1 MKEMRITVLVV
12 GAILAAV
19 VLSNALYTVAETE
32 QVIVT
37 QFGKPVGRPITTPG
51 LKLKMPF
58 TQTVQ
63 RFEKRF
69 MEWDGDPNQIP
80 TKDKRFIWVDSYA
93 RWRITDP
100 LLFFQRLRDERG
112 AQSRLDDILD
122 GETRNTIAKN
132 ELIDLVR
139 STNRPFVVAEDVAE
153 LSQPEAAEKV
163 AHGRDKLTQEV
174 LQNARRRTGD
184 LGIEILDFRI
194 KQINYVEAVRQE
206 VYARM
211 ISERKRI
218 AELYRSEG
226 AGEAARIAGEKERQL
241 RVVESE
247 AYRQAQEI
255 RGKADAQ
262 AADIYAAAYNRDP
275 DFYRFLKSMN
285 TLRESID
292 PDTTLILSTD
302 SELLRYLN
310 SAKSASHAPARYR
323 AGASVAGP
331 WSLVQGCDV
340 VAAPARVRRHEHAA
354 FFRAGAL
361 PDGLVPRSGDGRK
374 HGRGSDLDCSEGVE
388 RRPVGLLDACRH
400 LQGAACRG
408 RRRGGRGSG
417 LLLRAGTGRRDAG
430 QRRPLDRPV
439 PAREGERGAGQ
450 ADLEQGRRDFRHDR
464 DDRGDLLLRDAG
476 RRHDAEAGVG
486 PPRRHRRR
494 AAGPR
499 LFQDGRPEEDGRRGD
514 AGLRRV
520 PEDPE
525 EGLSPRG
532 SPHPVGR
539 RERVGA
545 GAALHAVVGIR
556 REVLQHF
563 PDGLGLGAR
572 LLRPLLG
579 RPELPFSV
587 RIAARSAR
595 WTSRTAAAAFL
606 PASTPGWW

>member
-1 MKEMRITVLVV
+1 VKEVRITVVLV
-12 GAILAAV
+12 AAALAFV
-19 VLSNALYTVAETE
+19 VLSSALYTVKETE

-51 LKLKMPF
+51 LKVKMPF
-58 TQTVQ
+58 VQ
-63 RFEKRF
+63 EVHAFEKRF

-174 LQNARRRTGD
+174 LENARRRTGD

-275 DFYRFLKSMN
+275 DFYRFLKSMI

-292 PDTTLILSTD
+292 PETTLLLSTD

-310 SAKSASHAPARYR
+310 SAK
-323 AGASVAGP
+323 
-331 WSLVQGCDV
+331 
-340 VAAPARVRRHEHAA
+340 
-354 FFRAGAL
+354 
-361 PDGLVPRSGDGRK
+361 
-374 HGRGSDLDCSEGVE
+374 
-388 RRPVGLLDACRH
+388 
-400 LQGAACRG
+400 
-408 RRRGGRGSG
+408 
-417 LLLRAGTGRRDAG
+417 
-430 QRRPLDRPV
+430 
-439 PAREGERGAGQ
+439 
-450 ADLEQGRRDFRHDR
+450 
-464 DDRGDLLLRDAG
+464 
-476 RRHDAEAGVG
+476 
-486 PPRRHRRR
+486 
-494 AAGPR
+494 
-499 LFQDGRPEEDGRRGD
+499 
-514 AGLRRV
+514 
-520 PEDPE
+520 
-525 EGLSPRG
+525 
-532 SPHPVGR
+532 
-539 RERVGA
+539 
-545 GAALHAVVGIR
+545 
-556 REVLQHF
+556 
-563 PDGLGLGAR
+563 
-572 LLRPLLG
+572 
-579 RPELPFSV
+579 
-587 RIAARSAR
+587 
-595 WTSRTAAAAFL
+595 
-606 PASTPGWW
+606 

>member
-1 MKEMRITVLVV
+1 MKEIRITVFVV
-12 GAILAAV
+12 GVILAAV
-19 VLSNALYTVAETE
+19 VLSNAVYTVNETE
-32 QVIVT
+32 QVVVT

-174 LQNARRRTGD
+174 LANARRRTGD

-292 PDTTLILSTD
+292 PETTLILSTD
-302 SELLRYLN
+302 SELLRYLS
-310 SAKSASHAPARYR
+310 SAK
-323 AGASVAGP
+323 
-331 WSLVQGCDV
+331 
-340 VAAPARVRRHEHAA
+340 
-354 FFRAGAL
+354 
-361 PDGLVPRSGDGRK
+361 
-374 HGRGSDLDCSEGVE
+374 
-388 RRPVGLLDACRH
+388 
-400 LQGAACRG
+400 
-408 RRRGGRGSG
+408 
-417 LLLRAGTGRRDAG
+417 
-430 QRRPLDRPV
+430 
-439 PAREGERGAGQ
+439 
-450 ADLEQGRRDFRHDR
+450 
-464 DDRGDLLLRDAG
+464 
-476 RRHDAEAGVG
+476 
-486 PPRRHRRR
+486 
-494 AAGPR
+494 
-499 LFQDGRPEEDGRRGD
+499 
-514 AGLRRV
+514 
-520 PEDPE
+520 
-525 EGLSPRG
+525 
-532 SPHPVGR
+532 
-539 RERVGA
+539 
-545 GAALHAVVGIR
+545 
-556 REVLQHF
+556 
-563 PDGLGLGAR
+563 
-572 LLRPLLG
+572 
-579 RPELPFSV
+579 
-587 RIAARSAR
+587 
-595 WTSRTAAAAFL
+595 
-606 PASTPGWW
+606 

>member
-1 MKEMRITVLVV
+1 MKEIRITVLVV
-12 GAILAAV
+12 GVILAVV
-19 VLSNALYTVAETE
+19 VLSNAVYTVDETE
-32 QVIVT
+32 QVVVT

-153 LSQPEAAEKV
+153 LSQPEAAERV
-163 AHGRDKLTQEV
+163 EHGREKLTQEV
-174 LQNARRRTGD
+174 LANARRRTGD

-275 DFYRFLKSMN
+275 DFYRFLKSMG

-292 PDTTLILSTD
+292 PETTLILSTD

-310 SAKSASHAPARYR
+310 SAK
-323 AGASVAGP
+323 
-331 WSLVQGCDV
+331 
-340 VAAPARVRRHEHAA
+340 
-354 FFRAGAL
+354 
-361 PDGLVPRSGDGRK
+361 
-374 HGRGSDLDCSEGVE
+374 
-388 RRPVGLLDACRH
+388 
-400 LQGAACRG
+400 
-408 RRRGGRGSG
+408 
-417 LLLRAGTGRRDAG
+417 
-430 QRRPLDRPV
+430 
-439 PAREGERGAGQ
+439 
-450 ADLEQGRRDFRHDR
+450 
-464 DDRGDLLLRDAG
+464 
-476 RRHDAEAGVG
+476 
-486 PPRRHRRR
+486 
-494 AAGPR
+494 
-499 LFQDGRPEEDGRRGD
+499 
-514 AGLRRV
+514 
-520 PEDPE
+520 
-525 EGLSPRG
+525 
-532 SPHPVGR
+532 
-539 RERVGA
+539 
-545 GAALHAVVGIR
+545 
-556 REVLQHF
+556 
-563 PDGLGLGAR
+563 
-572 LLRPLLG
+572 
-579 RPELPFSV
+579 
-587 RIAARSAR
+587 
-595 WTSRTAAAAFL
+595 
-606 PASTPGWW
+606 